1 MVKIFNMY
9 IRYWEMTMNLKIF
22 YSLKYW
28 TNACTDTDQSE
39 YTSDVA
45 LEQAL
50 GVFESWSSLGR
61 DGITVVERTLEE
73 LVGVTVYQEVWKY
86 FEDKQL

>member
-1 MVKIFNMY
+1 M
-9 IRYWEMTMNLKIF
+9 
-22 YSLKYW
+22 
-28 TNACTDTDQSE
+28 
-39 YTSDVA
+39 SDVA